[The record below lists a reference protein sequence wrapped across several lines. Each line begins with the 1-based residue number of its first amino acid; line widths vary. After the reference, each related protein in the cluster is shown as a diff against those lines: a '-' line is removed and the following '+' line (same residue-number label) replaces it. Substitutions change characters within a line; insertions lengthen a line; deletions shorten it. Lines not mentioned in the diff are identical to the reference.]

1 MIGKT
6 AKTINAILQLIANIN
21 PPEINILT
29 IAKEESTIPQ
39 VTKSA
44 ILKLSEFT
52 LDIIQP
58 TGVTA

>member
-21 PPEINILT
+21 PPEIKILT